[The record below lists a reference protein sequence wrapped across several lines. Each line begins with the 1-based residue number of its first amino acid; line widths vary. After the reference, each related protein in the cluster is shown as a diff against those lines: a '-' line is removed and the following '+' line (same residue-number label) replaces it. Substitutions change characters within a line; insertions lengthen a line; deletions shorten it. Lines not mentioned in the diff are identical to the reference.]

1 MHQSL
6 NTTNLVVQLDDA
18 VQRWSINNTFHY
30 AVVGENYSV
39 TAISTFLDSEY
50 EFIRHFIFVTPSL
63 NDYAVQSHYCIESQ
77 ILVKEGMRAAYYNRS
92 LIPPHN
98 SSLDYTLHHPKG
110 IKMLITRHILELGYS
125 LIYID
130 TDLYV
135 YGDLDSELSSLP
147 YMDAYFATDR
157 RCCRK
162 LCDGFMFLHP
172 SQELI
177 DIIWDSFKY
186 YPMFQYHDQPA
197 LTKTLHE
204 RRFKYG
210 LIPFSIVEN
219 GFDFF
224 SDKSF
229 GPISSSIF

>member
-1 MHQSL
+1 M
-6 NTTNLVVQLDDA
+6 
-18 VQRWSINNTFHY
+18 
-30 AVVGENYSV
+30 
-39 TAISTFLDSEY
+39 
-50 EFIRHFIFVTPSL
+50 
-63 NDYAVQSHYCIESQ
+63 
-77 ILVKEGMRAAYYNRS
+77 KEGMRAAYYNRS

-98 SSLDYTLHHPKG
+98 SSLDYTFTRPYAM
-110 IKMLITRHILELGYS
+110 KMLITRHILSLGYS

-130 TDLYV
+130 TDAYV
-135 YGDLDSELSSLP
+135 YGDLDSALSSLP

>member
-1 MHQSL
+1 
-6 NTTNLVVQLDDA
+6 
-18 VQRWSINNTFHY
+18 
-30 AVVGENYSV
+30 
-39 TAISTFLDSEY
+39 
-50 EFIRHFIFVTPSL
+50 
-63 NDYAVQSHYCIESQ
+63 
-77 ILVKEGMRAAYYNRS
+77 MRAAYYNRS

-110 IKMLITRHILELGYS
+110 INMLITRHILELGYS

-135 YGDLDSELSSLP
+135 YGDLDSALSSLP
-147 YMDAYFATDR
+147 YMDAYFAKDR
-157 RCCRK
+157 RICPK
-162 LCDGFMFLHP
+162 LCNGFMFLHP

-177 DIIWDSFKY
+177 DLIWESFQY
-186 YPMFQYHDQPA
+186 YPLSNYMDQQA
-197 LTKTLHE
+197 LARTIGYRK
-204 RRFKYG
+204 FKYG

-229 GPISSSIF
+229 GPVSSSMWISITL